1 MSVMAKEMCTET
13 EAPRV
18 HTQRDSRQPK
28 MSSVRM
34 LRMLLDTGL
43 PFLGVV
49 VILSTVLLVQELR
62 LQIAIVALGIMLI
75 EVGVWKLAN
84 FVLPSER
91 KYIALR
97 SEVDQFISL
106 VRQLNTAALA
116 WHESGAPEQ
125 LAEFEAVQ
133 ETMHQAIKQM
143 AEVAGKTDAQIEAQ
157 QATLGSAATRE
168 AS

>member
-1 MSVMAKEMCTET
+1 MSVMKKE
-13 EAPRV
+13 
-18 HTQRDSRQPK
+18 PK
-28 MSSVRM
+28 MSSVRT

-84 FVLPSER
+84 FILPSER

-97 SEVDQFISL
+97 TEVDQFITL
-106 VRQLNTAALA
+106 VRQLNTTALA
-116 WHESGAPEQ
+116 WHENGTPDQ

-133 ETMHQAIKQM
+133 ETMHQTIKQM

-157 QATLGSAATRE
+157 QATLVSSGVSE

>member
-1 MSVMAKEMCTET
+1 MSVMKKEI
-13 EAPRV
+13 
-18 HTQRDSRQPK
+18 K

-49 VILSTVLLVQELR
+49 VILSTVLLVRELR
-62 LQIAIVALGIMLI
+62 LQIAFVAVGIMLI

-91 KYIALR
+91 QYVALR

-116 WHESGAPEQ
+116 WHESGTPDQ
-125 LAEFEAVQ
+125 LAAFEAVQ

-157 QATLGSAATRE
+157 QATLVSSGVSE

>member
-1 MSVMAKEMCTET
+1 MSVMKKEI
-13 EAPRV
+13 
-18 HTQRDSRQPK
+18 K

-97 SEVDQFISL
+97 TEVDQFITL
-106 VRQLNTAALA
+106 VRQLNTTALA
-116 WHESGAPEQ
+116 WHESASPED
-125 LAEFEAVQ
+125 LTKFEAVQ
-133 ETMHQAIKQM
+133 ETMH
-143 AEVAGKTDAQIEAQ
+143 
-157 QATLGSAATRE
+157 
-168 AS
+168 